1 MEENAK
7 KKKLNI
13 PRLVMLATGVLLALL
28 VGIFALVLEAGK
40 KSLTD
45 QTLVNRW
52 SDGKEFAQISLF
64 ISPSQYVTND
74 EIGLYRH
81 EIESG
86 YKTKGMVAAFEPET
100 GNPNLMDAY
109 MATTTMDLKGEY
121 GSKTLDTFC
130 VGGDFFLFHPVRL
143 LSGNYFSED
152 DLMHDYILLDEEAAW
167 DLFGGTDVAGK
178 KVEWNDMELVVAG
191 IYRRESGEIETLAAG
206 NSEPKVFVSYDLF
219 KYDPAKPAIT
229 SYELLAPNPIKNYAT
244 DVVNSITVFPD
255 DAVKTVENSS
265 RFSYANYYEL
275 LKNRKGRIM
284 RTDDIPFPYWEN
296 LARYKEGKLM
306 YVALWQWILAT
317 VLFVLVFVN
326 LMVFLVQHKPTKE
339 TFEKLMDK
347 IREKRRAKKEGVIVF
362 DEE

>member
-178 KVEWNDMELVVAG
+178 KYFVMVTHAPLNKEQH
-191 IYRRESGEIETLAAG
+191 AAG
-206 NSEPKVFVSYDLF
+206 
-219 KYDPAKPAIT
+219 
-229 SYELLAPNPIKNYAT
+229 
-244 DVVNSITVFPD
+244 VFPL
-255 DAVKTVENSS
+255 VLWIVPTEERKQKMIEGIKGFFGN
-265 RFSYANYYEL
+265 RYAHIFIVITPEEL
-275 LKNRKGRIM
+275 HRVLRDG
-284 RTDDIPFPYWEN
+284 
-296 LARYKEGKLM
+296 ARE
-306 YVALWQWILAT
+306 
-317 VLFVLVFVN
+317 
-326 LMVFLVQHKPTKE
+326 
-339 TFEKLMDK
+339 
-347 IREKRRAKKEGVIVF
+347 
-362 DEE
+362 DELC